1 MESRIDI
8 VAEKHKKGYN
18 CAQAV
23 LCTYCDLFGMDEE
36 TAFRISEG
44 FGLGMGAMQ
53 STCGALSGAIMLASL
68 KNSNGLVMPGSTKAS
83 TYKLVKEMAE
93 EFKEMNTTT
102 VCKELKGIDDGVV
115 KRTCPGC
122 IEDAAKLVEKYI
134 VNDINK

>member
-1 MESRIDI
+1 MESRINI
-8 VAEKHKKGYN
+8 VAEKHSKGYN

-53 STCGALSGAIMLASL
+53 STCGALTGVLMLAGL
-68 KNSNGLVMPGSTKAS
+68 KNSNGLVAPGSTKAS
-83 TYKLVKEMAE
+83 TYKLAKELAE
-93 EFKEMNTTT
+93 EFREMNTTT

-115 KRTCPGC
+115 KRSCPGC
-122 IEDAAKLVEKYI
+122 IEDAAKLVEKYLI
-134 VNDINK
+134 DEK